1 MSDARSAGAA
11 SQRAAGVEP
20 ASRSDA
26 QPAYAAR
33 HTERPRFRPA
43 ALVIA
48 RLTLREALRKKM
60 IWGVMALSVCFALL
74 YAWGFKQ
81 VQADFAGHN
90 AAGSTPGAGGD
101 RIISFQLV
109 AGILVS
115 LGLYTINFLSGVMT
129 IFAAVGTVAGEVETG
144 TFQAIV
150 PKPLAR
156 WEIIVGKYLGFAAMI
171 AGYIAIMATDVFVT
185 AYVVAGYWASNSV
198 VAGALVLLV
207 SLILLAL
214 TMLGS
219 TILPTMA
226 NGVVVFMLYGM
237 ALLGGLLEQLGSLL
251 TVQSLVV
258 VGVVTSLLLPS
269 DVIWQLASYL
279 LQPSVNVRFTGPIPI
294 AAAAAPSPLMVAYA
308 VGYCVVL
315 LGLAAAVF
323 SKKDL

>member
-1 MSDARSAGAA
+1 MSDAAAALPAGNEPTSPGSGFQDRPSPTPRAASWFARSA
-11 SQRAAGVEP
+11 S
-20 ASRSDA
+20 
-26 QPAYAAR
+26 
-33 HTERPRFRPA
+33 
-43 ALVIA
+43 LVIA

-60 IWGVMALSVCFALL
+60 IWGVLALSCCFAVL
-74 YAWGFKQ
+74 YAWGFTQ
-81 VQADFAGHN
+81 VHADFAAHN
-90 AAGSTPGAGGD
+90 AAGTTPSTGSGRVITFD
-101 RIISFQLV
+101 LV

-115 LGLYTINFLSGVMT
+115 LGLYTINFLAGVMT
-129 IFAAVGTVAGEVETG
+129 IFAAVGTVAGEVEAG

-156 WEIIVGKYLGFAAMI
+156 WEIIVGKYLGFGAMV
-171 AGYIAIMATDVFVT
+171 AGYVAVMAADVYVT
-185 AYVVAGYWASNSV
+185 AYLVAGYWAPNAI
-198 VAGALVLLV
+198 VAGALVVLV

-219 TILPTMA
+219 TLLPTMA

-251 TVQSLVV
+251 MVQSLVV

-279 LQPSVNVRFTGPIPI
+279 LQPTVNVRFTGPIPI
-294 AAAAAPSPLMVAYA
+294 AAAAAPSPLMVVYA
-308 VGYCVVL
+308 AGYCVVL
-315 LGLAAAVF
+315 LGLAAVVF